1 MDELARREPRQ
12 GRARHLG
19 SLTAAPGLLA
29 RRVRTRAARLAHS
42 LRTPSRRRQLR
53 LRAAVVL
60 AAAFAMLGPLF
71 MTDADDVHA
80 APTHA
85 ATGARHQPNIV
96 VILTDDQRTDSLLS
110 MPSVRSL
117 LVDRGT
123 RYTHAYIPTSICCPS
138 RSAILTGLY
147 SHDNGVWENGG
158 RHGGW
163 LTFRRLGNEQRTI
176 AVALQHSGYRTG
188 LIGKYLNN
196 FGRLAPPDY
205 KPPGWNRFEG
215 FRLPEKSGAY
225 YDYRLGQ
232 RGGSYGAA
240 SQDYSTD
247 VLATRAVN
255 FIWST
260 PEQRS
265 LFLYFAPF
273 APHYPYAPAPRDLGQ
288 LQGKL
293 PPYRPASITAPVDDK
308 PAWVRRLPEVTPG
321 RIDLMRERQGESLMA
336 VDDAVAAIVAALEHS
351 GRLRDTMI
359 VFMSD
364 NGLQTGEHHIV
375 GKSTPYNA
383 STSVPLVIR
392 WDGRV
397 AAGTVDPRIALNV
410 DLAKTIATVAKTPMT
425 TDGMSILG
433 KRTRSGFVLEA
444 GDNRRYGRP
453 AYCGWRTKQWMYVH
467 YASGE
472 EELYNYAADPDELSN
487 LAGNP
492 GYAGQLSAMKA
503 NAKQACRPM
512 PPGFTWS

>member
-1 MDELARREPRQ
+1 MDDLARRGPWQ
-12 GRARHLG
+12 GVARRLRWL
-19 SLTAAPGLLA
+19 SAAPRLVATAVGL
-29 RRVRTRAARLAHS
+29 RVARLRTF
-42 LRTPSRRRQLR
+42 LRTPSRARWLR
-53 LRAAVVL
+53 LRGAVVL
-60 AAAFAMLGPLF
+60 AAAFAMLGPLVL
-71 MTDADDVHA
+71 TDADDVNASPVHL
-80 APTHA
+80 P
-85 ATGARHQPNIV
+85 TGARHQPNVV
-96 VILTDDQRTDSLLS
+96 VILTDDQRTDSLMS

-117 LVDRGT
+117 LVDHGT
-123 RYTHAYIPTSICCPS
+123 RYTDAFIPTSICCPS

-158 RHGGW
+158 KNGGW
-163 LTFRRLGNEQRTI
+163 LTFRRLGNEQRTV
-176 AVALQHSGYRTG
+176 AVALQRHGYRTG

-215 FRLPEKSGAY
+215 FRLPHKSGAY
-225 YDYRLGQ
+225 YDYHLGQ
-232 RGGSYGAA
+232 RGGAYGVG
-240 SQDYSTD
+240 SHDYSTD

-260 PEQRS
+260 PQKRS

-273 APHYPYAPAPRDLGQ
+273 APHSPYAPAPRDLGSLKGQ
-288 LQGKL
+288 L
-293 PPYRPASITAPVDDK
+293 PVYRPASITAPLDGK
-308 PAWVRRLPEVTPG
+308 PAWVRRLPPVTAAK
-321 RIDLMRERQGESLMA
+321 IDSVRERQGESLMA

-364 NGLQTGEHHIV
+364 NGLQTGEHHIL
-375 GKSTPYNA
+375 GKSTPYKA

-397 AAGTVDPRIALNV
+397 PAGQVDTRIALNV
-410 DLAKTIATVAKTPMT
+410 DLAKTITTAAHVPMT

-433 KRTRSGFVLEA
+433 DRTRAGFVLEA
-444 GDNRRYGRP
+444 GYNSRYGRP
-453 AYCGWRTKQWMYVH
+453 AYCGWRTKDWMFVH

-472 EELYNYAADPDELSN
+472 EEMYSYRSDPDELTN

-492 GYAGQLSAMKA
+492 TYARQLSAMKA
-503 NAKQACRPM
+503 NAKRSCRPM
-512 PPGFTWS
+512 PPTFKWS